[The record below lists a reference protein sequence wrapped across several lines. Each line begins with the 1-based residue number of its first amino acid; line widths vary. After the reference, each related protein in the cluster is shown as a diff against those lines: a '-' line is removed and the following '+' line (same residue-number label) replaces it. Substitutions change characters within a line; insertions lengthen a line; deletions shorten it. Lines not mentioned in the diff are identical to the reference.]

1 MRTQGQDPEQPVSAL
16 ICFNGGAM
24 KKLISAAAAV
34 ICCVALAGCSAKLPE
49 GYDKFTAAREKYEKL
64 DSARVTMTDLD
75 SGDEIMEFSF
85 YFNSSDEMVFSY
97 YGSWNG
103 EVQQAYSD
111 GAEFFYKEDG
121 DEKWTVISSADEN
134 YVYNVYNRGYRYP
147 YAEGRIFF
155 LAGEAVATAE
165 VTETDGITSITYVYD
180 PDKLNSASMPGV
192 QEEISRFSALTTT
205 LNIGS
210 DGIVRDFTESG
221 TVTSVTG
228 EILTLN
234 MKITVTDVNDVFE
247 VRNPVDEIYR
257 NGEKP
262 VQTEQAE

>member
-1 MRTQGQDPEQPVSAL
+1 
-16 ICFNGGAM
+16 M
-24 KKLISAAAAV
+24 KRLISAAAALV
-34 ICCVALAGCSAKLPE
+34 SCALLAGCSAKLPE
-49 GYDKFTAAREKYEKL
+49 GYDKFTAARDKYEKL

-75 SGDEIMEFSF
+75 SGSEIMEFSF
-85 YFNSSDEMVFSY
+85 YFNGNDEMVFSY
-97 YGSWNG
+97 YGCWEG

-155 LAGEAVATAE
+155 LAGEAVAEAE
-165 VTETDGITSITYVYD
+165 VTESDGVTGITYVYD
-180 PDKLNSASMPGV
+180 PDKLNSQTMPGV
-192 QEEISRFSALTTT
+192 QEEISHFSELTTT
-205 LNIGS
+205 LNIGA

-234 MKITVTDVNDVFE
+234 MKITVSDVNDVFE
-247 VRNPVDEIYR
+247 VANPVYEIYR
-257 NGEKP
+257 KGEKP
-262 VQTEQAE
+262 VTTEQAAQ